1 MIAYNMKRRMRTRAS
16 IIVFSACCS
25 IAASRSV
32 WDGVYTKQQAMRGQ
46 TAYREEC
53 LKCHAENLAGGE
65 AAPALVGD
73 EFLQKWNGKT
83 AGALYELMRKTMP
96 SDDPGG
102 LSTRQ
107 YADMLAYIFSANQFP
122 AGEKELDRELPSLNE
137 IRIETRK

>member
-1 MIAYNMKRRMRTRAS
+1 MQRAPIS
-16 IIVFSACCS
+16 ILLIPAFCS
-25 IAASRSV
+25 VAAVSRSV
-32 WDGVYTKQQAMRGQ
+32 WDGVYTKEQAIRGR

-83 AGALYELMRKTMP
+83 AGALFELIRKTMP

-102 LSTRQ
+102 LSSRQ
-107 YADMLAYIFSANQFP
+107 YSDMLAYILSANEFP
-122 AGEKELDRELPSLNE
+122 AGQKELDREIAPLNE
-137 IRIETRK
+137 IRIETKK